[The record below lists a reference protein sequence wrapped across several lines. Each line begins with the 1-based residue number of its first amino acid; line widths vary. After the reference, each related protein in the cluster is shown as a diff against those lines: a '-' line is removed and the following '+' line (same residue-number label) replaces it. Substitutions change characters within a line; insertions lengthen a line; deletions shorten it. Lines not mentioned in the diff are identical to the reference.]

1 MGKKNK
7 LKKPTL
13 AGSKTVI
20 GFSVVMLL
28 LFVGMAYLASHI
40 QPARS
45 RRPDSPQI
53 PIYFE
58 RAEDAMPFPATLDP
72 ARFVIGQI
80 RDAYQVAKD
89 APGVL
94 AQQSCYC
101 YCQRRGHR
109 SLLDCFASTHATS
122 CDICIKEG
130 LLAGQMNRQG
140 KTAEEI
146 RAAIIQDQWANVRS
160 SR

>member
-58 RAEDAMPFPATLDP
+58 RARTPP
-72 ARFVIGQI
+72 
-80 RDAYQVAKD
+80 
-89 APGVL
+89 
-94 AQQSCYC
+94 
-101 YCQRRGHR
+101 
-109 SLLDCFASTHATS
+109 
-122 CDICIKEG
+122 
-130 LLAGQMNRQG
+130 
-140 KTAEEI
+140 
-146 RAAIIQDQWANVRS
+146 AAISALKKDCSLAR
-160 SR
+160 

>member
-58 RAEDAMPFPATLDP
+58 RAEDAMPFPARQNGRRNPRGNYSGSMGQRAEFSVVQKKLLVNLHRRRKMKTSL
-72 ARFVIGQI
+72 VIL
-80 RDAYQVAKD
+80 K
-89 APGVL
+89 L
-94 AQQSCYC
+94 
-101 YCQRRGHR
+101 
-109 SLLDCFASTHATS
+109 
-122 CDICIKEG
+122 
-130 LLAGQMNRQG
+130 
-140 KTAEEI
+140 
-146 RAAIIQDQWANVRS
+146 
-160 SR
+160 